1 VIRAISIGEAM
12 IELREAR
19 KGLFARAVAGDAF
32 NTAVYLQRSLP
43 TTAEVSFLTA
53 VGDDVL
59 SGDLLA
65 AFQAEGLST
74 RLVRSAPGAVPGLYL
89 IELDQG
95 GERRFH
101 YWRRASAATFWFRE
115 LTAHGGA
122 EALAGVDLVYLSGI
136 SLAILSPPERTEAL
150 ELLGRLRHR
159 VGRVAFD
166 PNVRLKLWP
175 DAATAA
181 VVTEAACR
189 LADIVL
195 PSLEDGVMIWGEC
208 DPARQLERYAGL
220 GAREIA
226 LTLGPSGVVVRVD
239 GAQEAISAAPARV
252 VDTSGA
258 GDSFNGAYLAARL
271 CGADPAAAA
280 RAGLSL
286 AARVVRHR
294 GALIAPFRSHPRRG
308 RPPEDTP

>member
-1 VIRAISIGEAM
+1 
-12 IELREAR
+12 
-19 KGLFARAVAGDAF
+19 
-32 NTAVYLQRSLP
+32 
-43 TTAEVSFLTA
+43 
-53 VGDDVL
+53 
-59 SGDLLA
+59 
-65 AFQAEGLST
+65 
-74 RLVRSAPGAVPGLYL
+74 
-89 IELDQG
+89 
-95 GERRFH
+95 
-101 YWRRASAATFWFRE
+101 
-115 LTAHGGA
+115 
-122 EALAGVDLVYLSGI
+122 
-136 SLAILSPPERTEAL
+136 
-150 ELLGRLRHR
+150 
-159 VGRVAFD
+159 
-166 PNVRLKLWP
+166 
-175 DAATAA
+175 
-181 VVTEAACR
+181 
-189 LADIVL
+189 
-195 PSLEDGVMIWGEC
+195 MIWGEC

-294 GALIAPFRSHPRRG
+294 GALIAPSRSHPRRG